1 MMALT
6 LSLDVPIP
14 LITRLSQ
21 HPCHNANNK
30 EPLAGDAGE
39 TNFRGKEILSVIL
52 NFAH

>member
-6 LSLDVPIP
+6 LNLNVPML

-21 HPCHNANNK
+21 RLHLNANNK

-39 TNFRGKEILSVIL
+39 TNFGGKEIVSVIL